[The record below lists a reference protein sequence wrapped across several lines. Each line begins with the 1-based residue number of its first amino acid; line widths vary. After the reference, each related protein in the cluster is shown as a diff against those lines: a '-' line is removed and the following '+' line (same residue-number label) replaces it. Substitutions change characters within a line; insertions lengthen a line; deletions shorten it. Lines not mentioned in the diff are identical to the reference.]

1 MGPSFSHTNTSTV
14 YSNCSLTEE
23 LVTISP
29 LRFQQSWVSHETA
42 ATSGPPLVQSALT
55 TERREPSR
63 RVVNQRT
70 PVSATNE
77 FILYAPEVVTQ
88 NTEPSASNPATSA
101 GVARVSPAKSVS
113 SSSPTTLPTTNSSE
127 PTP

>member
-1 MGPSFSHTNTSTV
+1 MGNFDDHANNPSKAC
-14 YSNCSLTEE
+14 SNCSIEE
-23 LVTISP
+23 LVNISP
-29 LRFQQSWVSHETA
+29 LRFRHGYLTRQPPQAVRHWCKARLLPKEESLREGSS
-42 ATSGPPLVQSALT
+42 TSEL
-55 TERREPSR
+55 
-63 RVVNQRT
+63 
-70 PVSATNE
+70 
-77 FILYAPEVVTQ
+77 ILYAPEVVTQ